1 MMTRILP
8 LVLLPIH
15 PLFSLLHSIREHP
28 WQLQMWRCAVK
39 INGFYITQFCRRF
52 FSSTDSSYLVNCI
65 FSLFPLHHTFGY
77 ESEKKK
83 VWQGW
88 RKVAVLTLLPCDRFS
103 RSRNEGAS
111 LCRKYV
117 GMLIPSTRLSFFAEE
132 RKLLIALS
140 ILKLFSNNQFQRL
153 ISSLHALQAG
163 DLLKGNC
170 VGQLRN
176 PIDSQRSCR

>member
-1 MMTRILP
+1 MAKAIQSPEFASRASFLPSIHCFLMVRMGMAMMIRMAMMMTRILP

-15 PLFSLLHSIREHP
+15 PLFSPVHSIREHP
-28 WQLQMWRCAVK
+28 WQMWRCSVK
-39 INGFYITQFCRRF
+39 IDGFYITQFCRSF

-83 VWQGW
+83 VWQVW

-117 GMLIPSTRLSFFAEE
+117 GMLIPSTRLSFF
-132 RKLLIALS
+132 S
-140 ILKLFSNNQFQRL
+140 QR
-153 ISSLHALQAG
+153 
-163 DLLKGNC
+163 KGNC
-170 VGQLRN
+170 
-176 PIDSQRSCR
+176 

>member
-1 MMTRILP
+1 MMMTRILP

-15 PLFSLLHSIREHP
+15 PLFSPVHSIREHP
-28 WQLQMWRCAVK
+28 WQMWRCSVK
-39 INGFYITQFCRRF
+39 IDGFYITQFCRSF

-83 VWQGW
+83 VWQVW

-117 GMLIPSTRLSFFAEE
+117 GMLIPSTRLSFFCRGKEIVDCSFYLETVFKQPVPAFD
-132 RKLLIALS
+132 LITTCFAS
-140 ILKLFSNNQFQRL
+140 GRPFKR
-153 ISSLHALQAG
+153 
-163 DLLKGNC
+163 
-170 VGQLRN
+170 QLCWTIKK
-176 PIDSQRSCR
+176 PD